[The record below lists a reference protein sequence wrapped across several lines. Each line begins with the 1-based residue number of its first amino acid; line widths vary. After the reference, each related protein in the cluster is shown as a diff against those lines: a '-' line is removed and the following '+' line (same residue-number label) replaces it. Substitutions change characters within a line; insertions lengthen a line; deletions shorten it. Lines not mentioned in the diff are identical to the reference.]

1 MPRAHCSKLIP
12 VNHFAYGLHP
22 FAADGRLDMI
32 FERLFAT
39 WSPTS
44 MNDHTSIV
52 FFVCMCM
59 LLFLLISFWDII
71 TALYFVYS
79 LLCCKTVIS
88 LRNTETCL
96 NSACSKVHLE
106 RIHSMTWELKV
117 CPQHTNLTDWLEQV
131 DPVTPLDANT
141 ACLRH
146 DYTSYRSAA
155 VKQGVAK
162 WISQTRVQFSSW
174 AVNEPLDSLDRQ
186 LHQPRSDA
194 SALH

>member
-1 MPRAHCSKLIP
+1 MVCTHSPQTAVWTWPSSAFLPRDLP
-12 VNHFAYGLHP
+12 L
-22 FAADGRLDMI
+22 RWMI
-32 FERLFAT
+32 TPAL
-39 WSPTS
+39 
-44 MNDHTSIV
+44 

-71 TALYFVYS
+71 TALYFVYR

-162 WISQTRVQFSSW
+162 WISQTRVQFSSVHELW
-174 AVNEPLDSLDRQ
+174 TSL
-186 LHQPRSDA
+186 
-194 SALH
+194 